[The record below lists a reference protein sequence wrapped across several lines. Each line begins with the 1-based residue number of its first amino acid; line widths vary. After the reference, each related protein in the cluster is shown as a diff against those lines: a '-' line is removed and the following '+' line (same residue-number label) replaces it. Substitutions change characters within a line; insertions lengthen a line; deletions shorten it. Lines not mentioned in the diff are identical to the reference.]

1 MDDPLHFSLFFFNFS
16 SSIYCFSF
24 MASKLLLAFLL
35 VFLSILPQPTISTAA
50 QETNHHD
57 PGLNVGMISSI
68 LSNKGYLAMSL
79 ILKQI
84 LPTLIP
90 FKVTHNT
97 TITIFCP
104 LDKAFLSSKY
114 PQPPFTL
121 LQYHVALLRL
131 DREALQSSLPY
142 ESKVDTLLPHH
153 PLVVTTT
160 PHHSD
165 RASINGVKV
174 TDWDIYNNGHVIVHG
189 VEDFFDP
196 AFQTLLY
203 PWYDGRVTKNEI
215 ESRTG
220 KDSNTELGRLSWVK
234 EIMMEQKFFLVMA
247 VIVFAGSCISLA
259 CLRRWNRQ
267 YGGYA
272 HRKPNDGILV

>member
-1 MDDPLHFSLFFFNFS
+1 
-16 SSIYCFSF
+16 
-24 MASKLLLAFLL
+24 MASKLSLAFLL
-35 VFLSILPQPTISTAA
+35 IFLSILPQPTISTAA

-57 PGLNVGMISSI
+57 HGLNVGMISSV
-68 LSNKGYLAMSL
+68 LANKGYIAMSL
-79 ILKQI
+79 ILEQI

-90 FKVTHNT
+90 FEVTHNT

-104 LDKAFLSSKY
+104 LDKAFVSSKY

-121 LQYHVALLRL
+121 LQYHVAPLRL

-234 EIMMEQKFFLVMA
+234 EMMMEQKFFVVMA
-247 VIVFAGSCISLA
+247 VLVFAGSCISLA

-272 HRKPNDGILV
+272 HRKPDDGILV

>member
-1 MDDPLHFSLFFFNFS
+1 
-16 SSIYCFSF
+16 
-24 MASKLLLAFLL
+24 MASKLSLAFLL
-35 VFLSILPQPTISTAA
+35 LVFVSILPRPTISTAA

-57 PGLNVGMISSI
+57 HGLNVGMISSV
-68 LSNKGYLAMSL
+68 LSNKGYIAMSL
-79 ILKQI
+79 ILEQI

-90 FKVTHNT
+90 F
-97 TITIFCP
+97 
-104 LDKAFLSSKY
+104 
-114 PQPPFTL
+114 
-121 LQYHVALLRL
+121 
-131 DREALQSSLPY
+131 E
-142 ESKVDTLLPHH
+142 VDTLLPHH

-174 TDWDIYNNGHVIVHG
+174 TDWDVYNNGHVIVHG

-234 EIMMEQKFFLVMA
+234 EMMMEQKFFLVMG
-247 VIVFAGSCISLA
+247 VLVFAGSCISLA

-267 YGGYA
+267 HGGYA
-272 HRKPNDGILV
+272 HRKPDDGWIKEVFDATNNDMPIVENLPISDLDFINGSGLAFGYCCDNQWMACEEVLSLDSNGRDDSRASLSSFMGMM

>member
-1 MDDPLHFSLFFFNFS
+1 
-16 SSIYCFSF
+16 
-24 MASKLLLAFLL
+24 MASKLSLAFLLL
-35 VFLSILPQPTISTAA
+35 VFLSILPQPTISTVA
-50 QETNHHD
+50 QETNRHD

-79 ILKQI
+79 ILEQI

-90 FKVTHNT
+90 FEVNHNT

-121 LQYHVALLRL
+121 LQYHVAPLRL

-153 PLVVTTT
+153 PLVITTT

-234 EIMMEQKFFLVMA
+234 EMMMEQKFFVVMA
-247 VIVFAGSCISLA
+247 VLVFAGSCISLA

-272 HRKPNDGILV
+272 HRKPDDGILV